1 MAFTITTSTT
11 ATSSVPVTVLTAT
24 TAKVKI
30 QGRTNKD
37 TAGINLF
44 VKYTKDT
51 ETSVTM
57 SYAIV
62 ADDIN
67 ALTASATDV
76 YKVPTSVASTLTQ
89 AASTLVGSGNW
100 IIPISTP
107 VCTKCWLHITV
118 SFSGSSSDSTVL
130 LINAQRDTT
139 DGD

>member
-1 MAFTITTSTT
+1 MAFTITTSTG
-11 ATSSVPVTVLTAT
+11 SKVSVLTAT

-67 ALTASATDV
+67 ALTSSSTDT
-76 YKVPTSVASTLTQ
+76 YKVPTSAASTLTQ
-89 AASTLVGSGNW
+89 ASSTLVGSGNW
-100 IIPISTP
+100 IIPIATP

>member
-1 MAFTITTSTT
+1 MAFTITTTSGRTT
-11 ATSSVPVTVLTAT
+11 PVTVLTAT

-30 QGRTNKD
+30 QGRTNPD
-37 TAGINLF
+37 AAGMNLY

-57 SYAIV
+57 SYAIIS
-62 ADDIN
+62 DD
-67 ALTASATDV
+67 LSATDV
-76 YKVPTSVASTLTQ
+76 YKIPTSAASTLTQ
-89 AASTLVGSGNW
+89 AASTLDASGYW

-107 VCTKCWLHITV
+107 VCAKCWLHITV
-118 SFSGSSSDSTVL
+118 TFSGSSSDSTVL

>member
-1 MAFTITTSTT
+1 MAFTITTSTG
-11 ATSSVPVTVLTAT
+11 SKVSVLTAT

-67 ALTASATDV
+67 ALTSSSTDT
-76 YKVPTSVASTLTQ
+76 YKVPTSAASTLTQ
-89 AASTLVGSGNW
+89 ASSTLVGSGNW